1 MGGITRSSGVPAG
14 GGGVGAL
21 VGSGVDGPLILGAD
35 TVLPV
40 DDNIREYTNV
50 TGAGFDLSP
59 TTTNLYAVVLWTG
72 KATDFTVKSIDVT
85 ARPNGGA
92 ANGTGGGAGGR
103 GGAAAGAAFAYGDD
117 GVNVLVDVRGGDGDP
132 GVNGVGP
139 SANNNGI
146 AGSVGSTDLKTG
158 AHNWVL
164 TGAAGGI
171 HGQNSAAA
179 VQGGLAASGT
189 ANQMLRIKRI
199 SKDFGRWIYGWG
211 SWQAPPN
218 HSETGT
224 PGPDGRVWK
233 GTSGAGGGS
242 GYSTTNNTGTS
253 MGGCGGG
260 GGFGAY
266 GQGGRGG
273 GHNGQASGTAGSAG
287 CGGGGGGGGGGGFG
301 VLMLNTASGC
311 KVLSRGGHGGAG
323 GSSLAGGANIVT
335 GGAGGGPGGNG
346 VSLGGSKTGAGIT
359 TDTTDGWSNVGAP
372 GAGANGGTNIPAVD
386 AEPGLARVLVLA

>member
-1 MGGITRSSGVPAG
+1 VGISRSLGTPAAG
-14 GGGVGAL
+14 GGLGAL
-21 VGSGVDGPLILGAD
+21 LGSGVDGPLILGGD

-40 DDNIREYTNV
+40 DDNIREYTDI

-72 KATDFTVKSIDVT
+72 TATNFTVKSIDVT

-103 GGAAAGAAFAYGDD
+103 GGAAAGAAYAYGDD

-132 GVNGVGP
+132 GVNG
-139 SANNNGI
+139 SAAGGNNNGI
-146 AGSVGSTDLKTG
+146 AGSAGSTDLKTG
-158 AHNWVL
+158 AHNWTL
-164 TGAAGGI
+164 TGAVGGPI
-171 HGQNSAAA
+171 GQNTNAAIN
-179 VQGGLAASGT
+179 GGNAATGT
-189 ANQMLRIKRI
+189 AAQMLRIKRI

-218 HSETGT
+218 HTETGT
-224 PGPDGRVWK
+224 PAPDGRVWK

-242 GYSTTNNTGTS
+242 GYSTLNNTNTS
-253 MGGCGGG
+253 MGGGGGG

-273 GHNGQASGTAGSAG
+273 GSNGQTNASAGNAG

-311 KVLSRGGHGGAG
+311 KVLSRGGNGGRG
-323 GSSLAGGANIVT
+323 GDSVATTNVAT

-359 TDTTDGWSNVGAP
+359 TDATEGWSAIGV
-372 GAGANGGTNIPAVD
+372 AGQGVNGGTNIQPVD